1 MRKIILQLA
10 VSLDGFIEDDKGAF
24 DWCFT
29 DQNYGMK
36 AFSERID
43 ALFMGRKT
51 YELMQSM
58 PDDGMFSDMSWY
70 VFSKT
75 LDSIENGQVIE
86 ANLMEEIETIRNQKG
101 KDIWLFG
108 GASLTTFFMN
118 NGLVDEIQ
126 LAVHPI
132 LLGAGKPLFQ
142 DLDKRI
148 KLDLFESKAYD
159 SGLVMLKYKLAP
171 TPSDA
176 PQG

>member
-1 MRKIILQLA
+1 
-10 VSLDGFIEDDKGAF
+10 
-24 DWCFT
+24 
-29 DQNYGMK
+29 
-36 AFSERID
+36 
-43 ALFMGRKT
+43 
-51 YELMQSM
+51 
-58 PDDGMFSDMSWY
+58 
-70 VFSKT
+70 
-75 LDSIENGQVIE
+75 VIE